1 MERHTHK
8 KKKRKERCSLRFFSV
23 CLPCVLFFRF
33 SQSNK
38 LYLST
43 ARKNQMLNCKKKKKA
58 KKKRREKKQSSVES
72 LKKCVSLLF
81 FFLYYNQRSSSVSLP
96 LFEFSCCKCLG
107 YDCVFVSFL
116 FSLAM

>member
-43 ARKNQMLNCKKKKKA
+43 ARKNQMLNCKKKKT
-58 KKKRREKKQSSVES
+58 KKKKKKEKTKQRRIAEKVRFFTFFF
-72 LKKCVSLLF
+72 SLL
-81 FFLYYNQRSSSVSLP
+81 
-96 LFEFSCCKCLG
+96 
-107 YDCVFVSFL
+107 
-116 FSLAM
+116 